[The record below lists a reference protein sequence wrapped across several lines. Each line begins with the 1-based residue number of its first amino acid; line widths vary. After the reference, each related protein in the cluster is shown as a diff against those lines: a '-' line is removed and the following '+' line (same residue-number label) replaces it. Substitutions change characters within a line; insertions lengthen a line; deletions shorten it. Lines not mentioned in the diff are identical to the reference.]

1 MTWRRVVASAC
12 GALLACA
19 VSWAAVC
26 PLCLQQIPDG
36 EKYCARCKAEMVAK
50 TLSSGEEQKLADEVM
65 RARVDYETKLAAL
78 ERFYD
83 SRGNAERLIQVRK
96 ELKDQ
101 IEAKHFEYVCW
112 EDRLPEISATT
123 EVPEATHLLKAADE
137 KRTAVNP
144 FGRGDRYKVAA
155 VEYQQILLKYP
166 NSTATDSAAFGL
178 GEIYSS
184 TLVGEPVRA
193 VKLYKLA
200 YIANPNTPHD
210 ACYRAAQVCDNE
222 LSEYEHA
229 AYYYWLAAKQG
240 KSWTTRKQ
248 SAFRLEQLQKKG
260 FGATYLLEDNAA
272 APAAK
277 PAPVPANAKPTQ
289 QP

>member
-1 MTWRRVVASAC
+1 MTWRRLVASVC
-12 GALLACA
+12 GALLVCA

-36 EKYCARCKAEMVAK
+36 EKYCPRHKAEMLAK
-50 TLSSGEEQKLADEVM
+50 TLAVGEEEKLADEVM
-65 RARVDYETKLAAL
+65 RARTDYEAKLAAL
-78 ERFYD
+78 EKYYD

-101 IEAKHFEYVCW
+101 IEAKHFEYVYW

-123 EVPEATHLLKAADE
+123 EVPEATELLKAADA

-166 NSTATDSAAFGL
+166 NSTAVDSAAFGL

-184 TLVGEPVRA
+184 SLVGEPARA
-193 VKLYKLA
+193 VKFYKLA
-200 YIANPNTPHD
+200 YLANPNTPHN
-210 ACYRAAQVCDNE
+210 AVYRAAQICDNE

-240 KSWTTRKQ
+240 KSWPTRKQ
-248 SAFRLEQLQKKG
+248 AAFRLGQLQKKD
-260 FGATYLLEDNAA
+260 FGTSYSLEDNAP
-272 APAAK
+272 APAA
-277 PAPVPANAKPTQ
+277 APKPANAKPN